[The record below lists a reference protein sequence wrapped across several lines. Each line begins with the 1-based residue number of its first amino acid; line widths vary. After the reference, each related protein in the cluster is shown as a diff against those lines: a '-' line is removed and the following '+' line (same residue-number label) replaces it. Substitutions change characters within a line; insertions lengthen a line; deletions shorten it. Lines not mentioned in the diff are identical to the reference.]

1 LHIRINE
8 LFKLICPHLNN
19 KKIFI
24 ETYGCQMNFADS
36 EIVASVLKNH
46 NYKIIDDYKN
56 ADIILVNTCAI
67 RDNAEQRVRNKI
79 QEFKHLKRKNP
90 QMIIGILGCMAERLK
105 TKILDEEKF
114 IDMIVGPDA
123 YRDLPL
129 LLNEVFNGHKG
140 INTILSHEET
150 YADINPVRL
159 NKNGVTAFISIMRGC
174 QNYCSYCVVP
184 FTRGK
189 ERSRDAFSIVD
200 EAKMLFNEGYREI
213 TLLGQ
218 NVNSYYNNNLNF
230 AGLLQEVAKI
240 NPLLRIRFA
249 TSHPKDVSEQLINTI
264 AEYPNICKSV
274 HLPAQS
280 GSSRILKLMNRKY
293 TREYYLDLIHLIRSK
308 IPVAT
313 ITTDLIA
320 GFCTETDDDHAQTL
334 SLMNQ
339 ANFDFSFMFK
349 YSERPDTK
357 AANEYT
363 DDVPEEIKIKRLNQ
377 IIALQNRLSL
387 QSNKNDIGKIFEV
400 LVEGNSKRNPDFLTG
415 RNSQNKMIVFPKSN
429 FKQGDYVNV
438 LINDCTSA
446 TLKGEIIKKQ
456 F

>member
-1 LHIRINE
+1 
-8 LFKLICPHLNN
+8 
-19 KKIFI
+19 
-24 ETYGCQMNFADS
+24 MNFADS